1 MRNHLHVCAEA
12 INFLRKSDPASNG
25 LEDTFLQSR
34 YSSLSFFIPP
44 LSPVLQNALDTVSAQ
59 FLVLEFNI
67 VSQANK
73 SGLIIIIGLIGFLL
87 LLTITYLFKI
97 LRENRRLKSFINQ
110 KPVSPNGFSDILGSN
125 FRERFDNSER
135 VNKVLNLALEAGRH
149 APFVWRFTDSS
160 KVGESI
166 YSDHYYELLGYKPQ
180 EFILTEEKW
189 KSIVHPKDLLKVDR
203 EVNEFVRRLHTDNP
217 KTEFTLRYRLKRKR
231 GGFIWVESKGRL
243 HDESDDI
250 KKMSVIGLV
259 TDITERIEA
268 ESELRN
274 NEERFKKIF
283 EADTNGMF
291 LIDKK
296 GQFVMCNNRACQ
308 LFGYEKEEFEKLK
321 VEDLIPE
328 DFRGGHSS
336 LRANYFK
343 KGDSRI
349 MRDEADFNALT
360 KSGEQVKVQIGLNP
374 VIIKNEKFIL
384 AIIVDM
390 TQRVKME
397 NELIKGKE
405 LLQLQKDKYET
416 IFQNINDGLFVV
428 KVLDDGNFIYRE
440 FNQAHEEITGL
451 KSKNIADKKINEVF
465 PDIANYLDWRY
476 SVCRDSKEV
485 ITFQERV
492 EFKKRPVDF
501 QTSLVPVIQEG
512 KVVKIIGISRDIT
525 AMLKSEKLIRSK
537 EQKLRYA
544 LEASE
549 DAFIDWDLLE
559 MTFDVSPVLYRM
571 LGYEPSDKEQTL
583 KSLIKM
589 VSKRDLKGAKTDQII
604 RLIQM
609 LKDDQFSV
617 EFRMVKHNKDLLWVR
632 LKGKVVERQGD
643 KVKRFVGTITDISGE
658 KEKTREKLETILAT
672 ENNERNRIAKE
683 IHDGLQQTLTV
694 SSINMEYVLREMD
707 SLSKGTRE
715 KLNTGW
721 DYLQKSIAESRS
733 VAHSLMPRDILS
745 FGLVVAVKN
754 LLHDYEKAMQGT
766 SFHFYDNFEKR
777 RIKDDKLELTLYR
790 IIQESLN
797 NIVKYAKASEVTL
810 QLKNYDD
817 MLVLTIE
824 DNGQGFNYDSVS
836 RKGEGFGLRSMR
848 NRVDA
853 ILGHI
858 EIDTAPGR
866 GTVVLVEIPLNKN
879 EEIILD

>member
-1 MRNHLHVCAEA
+1 MCAEA
-12 INFLRKSDPASNG
+12 IIFLK
-25 LEDTFLQSR
+25 
-34 YSSLSFFIPP
+34 
-44 LSPVLQNALDTVSAQ
+44 ALDTASFSIANL
-59 FLVLEFNI
+59 FLHSNDAFFPRLKFSI
-67 VSQANK
+67 VSLAIPLSRYEQDASADQFFNGNIESNK
-73 SGLIIIIGLIGFLL
+73 NGLVIAIICVGFVLL
-87 LLTITYLFKI
+87 VTISYLFKI
-97 LRENRRLKSFINQ
+97 LRENRKLKSFINE
-110 KPVSPNGFSDILGSN
+110 KATTFSGGPDVTGMTFIEKFENLK
-125 FRERFDNSER
+125 R
-135 VNKVLNLALEAGRH
+135 VNTVLNLAMEAGKH
-149 APFVWRFTDSS
+149 APFVWKFTNSS
-160 KVGESI
+160 EVGESV
-166 YSDHYYELLGYKPQ
+166 YSDRYYELLGYEPQ
-180 EFILTEEKW
+180 EFILTHEKW
-189 KSIVHPKDLLKVDR
+189 KTIVHPKDFELVNS
-203 EVNEFVRRLHTDNP
+203 EVNDFLNRLNTDNP
-217 KTEFTLRYRLKRKR
+217 KTEFTLRYRLKRKEN
-231 GGFIWVESKGRL
+231 GYIWIESKGRL
-243 HDESDDI
+243 YDESDEV
-250 KKMSVIGLV
+250 KKVSLIGLV

-291 LIDKK
+291 LIDEK

-308 LFGYEKEEFEKLK
+308 LFGYEKEEFNKLK
-321 VEDLIPE
+321 VEDLVPE
-328 DFRGGHSS
+328 DLRGGHSS

-349 MRDEADFNALT
+349 MRDEKDFNALT
-360 KSGEQVKVQIGLNP
+360 KRGEQIKVQIGLNP
-374 VIIKNEKFIL
+374 VIIKNERFVL
-384 AIIVDM
+384 AIIADM

-428 KVLDDGNFIYRE
+428 KVLDDGTFIYRE
-440 FNQAHEEITGL
+440 FNRAHEKITGL
-451 KSKNIADKKINEVF
+451 KSNSIADKKIDKVF
-465 PDIANYLDWRY
+465 PGIANYLDWRY

-485 ITFQERV
+485 ITFQERL
-492 EFKKRPVDF
+492 EFKKKAFDF

-525 AMLKSEKLIRSK
+525 SMLNSEKLIRAK

-571 LGYEPSDKEQTL
+571 LGYEPSEKKQTL
-583 KSLIKM
+583 KSLFKM
-589 VSKRDLKGAKTDQII
+589 VSNRDLKGAKTEQII

-617 EFRMVKHNKDLLWVR
+617 EFRMIKHNKDLLWVR

-643 KVKRFVGTITDISGE
+643 KVKRFVGTISDISDE

-694 SSINMEYVLREMD
+694 SSINMEYVLREIG
-707 SLSKGTRE
+707 SLSQGTRE

-754 LLHDYEKAMQGT
+754 LLHDYENAIQET
-766 SFHFYDNFEKR
+766 SFHFYDNFGKKR
-777 RIKDDKLELTLYR
+777 IQDDKLELTLYR

-797 NIVKYAKASEVTL
+797 NIVKYAKASEVTV
-810 QLKNYDD
+810 QLKNYDE

-824 DNGQGFNYDSVS
+824 DNGTGFNYDSVS

-848 NRVDA
+848 NRVEA
-853 ILGHI
+853 VLGHL

-866 GTVVLVEIPLNKN
+866 GTVVLVEIPLNEN
-879 EEIILD
+879 EEIILE